1 MKFAKINLENICTD
15 IFYYDHNLSSRFYVN
30 VDTIENT
37 DNLIGK
43 KYNWATQRFEL
54 SDTDKISEAQLTIME
69 AIADQYEQNLE
80 NRLND
85 QEVQATIYE
94 AVLALSGGGTTE

>member
-43 KYNWATQRFEL
+43 KYNWTTQRFEL

-94 AVLALSGGGTTE
+94 TILALGEGSVTE

>member
-15 IFYYDHNLSSRFYVN
+15 IFYYDYNLSSRFYVN

-69 AIADQYEQNLE
+69 AMAEQYEQSLD
-80 NRLND
+80 NRIND
-85 QEVQATIYE
+85 MEVQATIYE
-94 AVLALSGGGTTE
+94 TILALGEGSVTE

>member
-15 IFYYDHNLSSRFYVN
+15 IFYYDYNLSSGFYIN

-43 KYNWATQRFEL
+43 KYNWNTQKFEL
-54 SDTDKISEAQLTIME
+54 SDTDKINETQLTIME
-69 AIADQYEQNLE
+69 AMAEQYEQGLD
-80 NRLND
+80 NRIND
-85 QEVQATIYE
+85 MEVQATIYE
-94 AVLALSGGGTTE
+94 TILALSEGSVTE

>member
-1 MKFAKINLENICTD
+1 MKFAKINLEDICTD
-15 IFYYDHNLSSRFYVN
+15 IFYYDYDLSSRFYVN

-43 KYNWATQRFEL
+43 QYNWTTQRFEL
-54 SDTDKISEAQLTIME
+54 SDTDKISEAQLTIMG

-94 AVLALSGGGTTE
+94 TILALGEGSVTE